1 MRLYSSLLVYQI
13 PSLCFEAFLISCSVP
28 IITRWW
34 MAPNFLDDA
43 DDIPV
48 ETQLILLE
56 IPSSSSESNYSS
68 TNNSNRKQKSET
80 KAGKINKNQQS
91 SVDVI
96 DASDVNGA
104 KLKLFS
110 DKSFSQKKY
119 AIIAPLIDFNSG
131 FRTTFF
137 GGKTGG
143 APAGKGVIAARIESG
158 KSQ

>member
-1 MRLYSSLLVYQI
+1 
-13 PSLCFEAFLISCSVP
+13 
-28 IITRWW
+28 

-56 IPSSSSESNYSS
+56 IPSSSTESNYSPTS
-68 TNNSNRKQKSET
+68 NSNRKQKSDT
-80 KAGKINKNQQS
+80 KAGKISKSQQIS
-91 SVDVI
+91 LDAI
-96 DASDVNGA
+96 DASNLKGT
-104 KLKLFS
+104 KLQLFS

-158 KSQ
+158 TSKRNHTN

>member
-1 MRLYSSLLVYQI
+1 
-13 PSLCFEAFLISCSVP
+13 
-28 IITRWW
+28 

-56 IPSSSSESNYSS
+56 IPSSSSESNYSPTS
-68 TNNSNRKQKSET
+68 NSNRKQKSET
-80 KAGKINKNQQS
+80 KAGKVTRNQQS
-91 SVDVI
+91 NSDVI
-96 DASDVNGA
+96 DTTDQKGN

-143 APAGKGVIAARIESG
+143 APAGKGIIAARIESG
-158 KSQ
+158 KLYSPRRTYLKNIFRHNHLIFIKLLSMV